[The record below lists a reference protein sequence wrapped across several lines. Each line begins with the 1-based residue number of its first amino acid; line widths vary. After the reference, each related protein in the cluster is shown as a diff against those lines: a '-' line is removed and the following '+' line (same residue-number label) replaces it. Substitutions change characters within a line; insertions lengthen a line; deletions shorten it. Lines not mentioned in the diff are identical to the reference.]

1 MAIKNKNDDSELER
15 GSFDLNGNKKANKKK
30 NPIILIFALLLIFSA
45 IGGGIW
51 FFILKD
57 DKPAL
62 VEEPIKRDAALDRTL
77 RQDSTVDDLKNVHIQ
92 AEREKA
98 EQERKRREQ
107 EAANARKR
115 QQEEEAKRRAEA
127 DLERKKQEARQMTG
141 QAQSQG
147 QNGGREGEVTPE
159 QRKMSGDIVVQ
170 LPRKNS
176 RSGDAGTAGNN
187 ASSGGKSDSL
197 KGTNYADGSVSHKNA
212 AARKFLLSRGT
223 TLRCALYTEIVTDY
237 PGPVLCRL
245 TKDLYSSDGS
255 IKLAEAGSL
264 LSGERSVSLE
274 PGKARIFTQWRELE
288 TPNGIRAQID
298 SLGTGPLGATG
309 TEAWIDNHYMQRFG
323 GAILLSLFDDTLAT
337 LENLA
342 SNDSKSD
349 VTYDNSSDNA
359 SEMASIALEQSIN
372 IAPTGHVLAGTVINV
387 LVVRDIDFS
396 SIYTTR

>member
-1 MAIKNKNDDSELER
+1 MANKKNNDSELER
-15 GSFDLNGNKKANKKK
+15 GSFDLSGNKKSNKKK
-30 NPIILIFALLLIFSA
+30 NPLVLVFALLLIFSA
-45 IGGGIW
+45 IGGGVW

-57 DKPAL
+57 DKPAI
-62 VEEPIKRDAALDRTL
+62 VDEPKRDAALDRTL
-77 RQDSTVDDLKNVHIQ
+77 RQDSTVDDLKTIHIQ

-107 EAANARKR
+107 EAAKEKKR
-115 QQEEEAKRRAEA
+115 LQEEEAKRRAEA
-127 DLERKKQEARQMTG
+127 DLERKKLEARQMTG
-141 QAQSQG
+141 QQAQGG
-147 QNGGREGEVTPE
+147 QNSGREGEVTPE

-170 LPRKNS
+170 LPRKSS
-176 RSGDAGTAGNN
+176 RSGEQGTGGNDAG
-187 ASSGGKSDSL
+187 SGGKSDSL

-212 AARKFLLSRGT
+212 DARKFLLSRGT

-255 IKLAEAGSL
+255 VKLAEAGSL

-288 TPNGIRAQID
+288 TPNGVRAQID

-309 TEAWIDNHYMQRFG
+309 SEAWIDNHYAQRFG

-372 IAPTGHVLAGTVINV
+372 IAPTGHILAGTVINV

-396 SIYTTR
+396 TIYTTTR